1 MSDWHCL
8 GTADD
13 YRDGKPHAVRA
24 FDTDLVVYSDRA
36 GGINVLDSRCP
47 HMGADLSK
55 GRVVGDTIDCPATPV
70 ALERQGQVRRRVTQ
84 AAADPLL
91 DDRGAGRAAVSRAVR
106 RRAHRSPGPG
116 RERVVVSPRPTT

>member
-55 GRVVGDTIDCPATPV
+55 GRVVGDTIDCPAHRWRWNGRGKCVGGSPKLLPIRSWTTEERDGLLY
-70 ALERQGQVRRRVTQ
+70 LERSD
-84 AAADPLL
+84 AAPTG
-91 DDRGAGRAAVSRAVR
+91 RPVRAANAWW
-106 RRAHRSPGPG
+106 
-116 RERVVVSPRPTT
+116 